1 MPART
6 AAVATKSRRVA
17 RSPTAHGPNIATQ
30 TGAEYW
36 IRIALAGVVSL
47 LARMNKP
54 VVAASAAAAIHSAG
68 EMPRSA
74 GRPIPYSRAAAIAQR
89 ADQIAP
95 GCHATSLIS
104 APAVLQR
111 TPHS

>member
-30 TGAEYW
+30 IGAEYW

-47 LARMNKP
+47 FARMNRP
-54 VVAASAAAAIHSAG
+54 VVAASAEAAIHSAG
-68 EMPRSA
+68 AIPRSA
-74 GRPIPYSRAAAIAQR
+74 GRRTEESSAAAIAQR

-95 GCHATSLIS
+95 GIQSTRRSS
-104 APAVLQR
+104 APEAA
-111 TPHS
+111 PH